1 VTSSGG
7 AARASELSAHYAFCE
22 AELREKDRDSWL
34 AALFAPAERR
44 RQLHAIRAFVVEI
57 AEAREKVTQPLLGE
71 MRLRWWADTI
81 EQSSGAN
88 AHPVADALADT
99 ISQNCLDQ
107 SEFLAF
113 LDARVADFYDD
124 PTPSLAA
131 LQDYCSKAD
140 ALPLR
145 WCALA
150 LGCGAP
156 LCGEASAAL
165 EAAGTAL
172 GLTRILWGLPRQ
184 GGARALLPADLLAR
198 HGVAAGDIEAG
209 RDSKALRA
217 ALAELRALARAM
229 LASAKAA
236 SPRLDAAARAALLF
250 AAAAPLYLE
259 RMEASDYQPFQP
271 LAAPSAWRR
280 QWRLWRA
287 ARGGF

>member
-1 VTSSGG
+1 MTLSGG

-22 AELREKDRDSWL
+22 AALREKDRDSWL
-34 AALFAPAERR
+34 AALFAPAEKRKH
-44 RQLHAIRAFVVEI
+44 LHAIRAFVVEI

-81 EQSSGAN
+81 EQACGAN
-88 AHPVADALADT
+88 AHPVADALEDT
-99 ISQNCLDQ
+99 ISQNRLDR

-124 PTPSLAA
+124 QTPTLAA
-131 LQDYCSKAD
+131 LIDYCSKAD

-145 WCALA
+145 WCACS
-150 LGCGAP
+150 LGGGAP

-165 EAAGTAL
+165 DDAGIAL
-172 GLTRILWGLPRQ
+172 GITRILWGLPRQ

-198 HGVAAGDIEAG
+198 HGVAAGDVEAG
-209 RDSKALRA
+209 RDSQNLRA
-217 ALAELRALARAM
+217 ALAELRALARAR
-229 LASAKAA
+229 LESARTA
-236 SPRLDAAARAALLF
+236 SPRLDEASRAALLF

-259 RMEASDYQPFQP
+259 RMERSDYQPFQLLSP
-271 LAAPSAWRR
+271 PSAWRR

-287 ARGGF
+287 ARKGF